1 MEPDMTPQQIQ
12 DYFAAAQ
19 RAFERDKHSIAGMG
33 RTDDDQDWST
43 ENRWDHERASRPL
56 ERRT

>member
-1 MEPDMTPQQIQ
+1 MTPQQIQ

-19 RAFERDKHSIAGMG
+19 RAFEREKHAIAGMG

-43 ENRWDHERASRPL
+43 ENNRDHDRDIRKVERGA
-56 ERRT
+56 